1 MPSSTHVAGSRQ
13 NTQVAFKV
21 YDVDGDGK
29 VSRKDLRKILTLVA
43 GDRLKDVMLDDVVTA
58 VIDEHDKD
66 GDGCLSYGTRADPM
80 RTAAR
85 CHSKL
90 SSRLIRCANLI

>member
-1 MPSSTHVAGSRQ
+1 M
-13 NTQVAFKV
+13 AFKV

-58 VIDEHDKD
+58 VIEEHDKD
-66 GDGCLSYGTRADPM
+66 GDGCLSYGTAAGRA
-80 RTAAR
+80 
-85 CHSKL
+85 
-90 SSRLIRCANLI
+90 LILA

>member
-1 MPSSTHVAGSRQ
+1 M
-13 NTQVAFKV
+13 AFKV

-58 VIDEHDKD
+58 VIQEHDKD
-66 GDGCLSYGTRADPM
+66 GDGCLSYGTAAGRASIL
-80 RTAAR
+80 T
-85 CHSKL
+85 
-90 SSRLIRCANLI
+90 